1 MRIGFGICMPLF
13 SAEFYIDLCVDACF
27 LTDIALCFRTA
38 IFTFDKTD
46 ETAQEQRLETD
57 YRQIAKD
64 YLKGWC
70 GLRVRQ
76 APLAVGYRT

>member
-1 MRIGFGICMPLF
+1 MPLF

-76 APLAVGYRT
+76 APLGVGCRT